1 MGSDRWKD
9 PGGPWTGCLNSRNL
23 DGHQQIKLP
32 WYSMVVVG
40 GQGGLWRGILAVGV
54 PSELREPSFRVKKLR
69 NGGGTRPKGDST

>member
-40 GQGGLWRGILAVGV
+40 GQGGLWHGHTSCLGLQLTHRNVMS
-54 PSELREPSFRVKKLR
+54 SEE
-69 NGGGTRPKGDST
+69 T

>member
-40 GQGGLWRGILAVGV
+40 GQGGLWRGHNQVTPAVSARTDVGGV
-54 PSELREPSFRVKKLR
+54 DWLSLNMFDP
-69 NGGGTRPKGDST
+69 